1 MAIPQMMKN
10 ILFLFSALLCSPLVY
25 AGATSG
31 QIGVSL
37 TITPKCS
44 VRTDGPE
51 PQIKCGG
58 TADPQPKVTRSR
70 LLTEGEHN
78 PHQEL
83 VTVEW

>member
-10 ILFLFSALLCSPLVY
+10 ILFLFSVMLCSPFVY

-37 TITPKCS
+37 TITPMCS
-44 VRTDGPE
+44 VHIDDSV
-51 PQIKCGG
+51 PQVKCGG
-58 TADPQPKVTRSR
+58 TADSQPKVTRSR
-70 LLTEGEHN
+70 LLAKGEN
-78 PHQEL
+78 EPHQEL

>member
-10 ILFLFSALLCSPLVY
+10 FLFLFSVMLCSPFVY
-25 AGATSG
+25 AGTTSG

-44 VRTDGPE
+44 VHIDDSV
-51 PQIKCGG
+51 PQVKCGG
-58 TADPQPKVTRSR
+58 ATDSQPKVTRSR
-70 LLTEGEHN
+70 LLTGGEN
-78 PHQEL
+78 EPHQEL

>member
-37 TITPKCS
+37 TITPK
-44 VRTDGPE
+44 VQR
-51 PQIKCGG
+51 
-58 TADPQPKVTRSR
+58 AY
-70 LLTEGEHN
+70 
-78 PHQEL
+78 
-83 VTVEW
+83 

>member
-1 MAIPQMMKN
+1 MMKN
-10 ILFLFSALLCSPLVY
+10 ILFLFSVMLCSPFVY

-44 VRTDGPE
+44 VHIDDSV
-51 PQIKCGG
+51 PQVKCGA
-58 TADPQPKVTRSR
+58 TDNQPKVTRSQ
-70 LLTEGEHN
+70 LLAEGEN
-78 PHQEL
+78 EPHQEL

>member
-10 ILFLFSALLCSPLVY
+10 ILFLFSVILFSPFVY

-44 VRTDGPE
+44 VHIDDSV
-51 PQIKCGG
+51 PQVKCGA
-58 TADPQPKVTRSR
+58 TDNRPKVTRSR
-70 LLTEGEHN
+70 LLTEGEN
-78 PHQEL
+78 EPHREL

>member
-1 MAIPQMMKN
+1 MMKN
-10 ILFLFSALLCSPLVY
+10 ILFLFSVILFSPFVY

-44 VRTDGPE
+44 VHIDDSV
-51 PQIKCGG
+51 PQVKCGA
-58 TADPQPKVTRSR
+58 TDNQPKVTRSR
-70 LLTEGEHN
+70 LLAEGEN
-78 PHQEL
+78 EPNQEL

>member
-10 ILFLFSALLCSPLVY
+10 ILFLFSVILFSPFVY

-37 TITPKCS
+37 TIIPKCS
-44 VRTDGPE
+44 VHIDDSV
-51 PQIKCGG
+51 PQVKCGD
-58 TADPQPKVTRSR
+58 TADSQPKVTRSR
-70 LLTEGEHN
+70 LLAEGEN
-78 PHQEL
+78 EPHQEL

>member
-1 MAIPQMMKN
+1 MKN
-10 ILFLFSALLCSPLVY
+10 IIFLFSILLCSPFVY

-44 VRTDGPE
+44 VHIDDSV
-51 PQIKCGG
+51 PQVKCGG
-58 TADPQPKVTRSR
+58 TADSQPKVTRSQ
-70 LLTEGEHN
+70 LLTKGEN
-78 PHQEL
+78 APHQEL

>member
-10 ILFLFSALLCSPLVY
+10 ILFLFSVILFSPFVY

-44 VRTDGPE
+44 VHIDDSV
-51 PQIKCGG
+51 PQVKCGA
-58 TADPQPKVTRSR
+58 TDNQPKVTRSR
-70 LLTEGEHN
+70 LLAEGEN
-78 PHQEL
+78 EPNQEL